1 MSMTTNSAGEGKEDV
16 AAPSARAGAQQCS
29 RCDAGAT
36 VMQMVR
42 SHALWMATIGRG
54 DGEPPAALW
63 EAVWAEDWPTVRSEW
78 DKWVQPALRELHD
91 TAREWRSTAAV
102 MVDSAARTVGEPFP
116 DVNTHDPVAVRRQ
129 WGQWI
134 VEQFTAAREGARS
147 DEWSEFSQALPA
159 ELQPLAMEHPTR
171 QAELA
176 TSVFE
181 VEALHRNLSTDEG
194 N

>member
-1 MSMTTNSAGEGKEDV
+1 MGMAANSDEGEGKDV
-16 AAPSARAGAQQCS
+16 AAPSSPGGVQCS

-36 VMQMVR
+36 VMHMVR
-42 SHALWMATIGRG
+42 SQALWMATLSSG

-78 DKWVQPALRELHD
+78 EKWVRPALRELND
-91 TAREWRSTAAV
+91 TARNWRATVAV

-116 DVNTHDPVAVRRQ
+116 DVSAHNPVAVQRQ

-134 VEQFTAAREGARS
+134 VEQFTAAREGVRS
-147 DEWSEFSQALPA
+147 DEWAEYSQALPA
-159 ELQPLAMEHPTR
+159 ELQALAMEHPTR

-176 TSVFE
+176 ATTFE
-181 VEALHRNLSTDEG
+181 VEALHRILSTDEG
-194 N
+194 D

>member
-1 MSMTTNSAGEGKEDV
+1 MGMTANSEGEGTDV
-16 AAPSARAGAQQCS
+16 AAPSSRGGAQCS

-42 SHALWMATIGRG
+42 SQALWMATRGG

-78 DKWVQPALRELHD
+78 DKWVQPALRELHE
-91 TAREWRSTAAV
+91 TAREWRSTVAV

-134 VEQFTAAREGARS
+134 AEQFTAAREGVRS
-147 DEWSEFSQALPA
+147 AEWSEYSQALPA
-159 ELQPLAMEHPTR
+159 ELQPLAMEHPIR

-176 TSVFE
+176 ASVFE